1 MQMNQGSFST
11 EHTRPGRVIHLAVTA
26 SILVYA
32 IIVEILESG
41 LVSFERLLPDNSILG
56 ILRIC
61 FVVVGLADLAITF
74 VVLWRPHLVGSASAT
89 FVIAYAGLDALA
101 ILGLVLFLLSGRRL
115 DYYTFAA
122 PALVSQVLLWT
133 QGWRWDYLVELEQ
146 QDLEATGEEWYG

>member
-1 MQMNQGSFST
+1 MNQESFST
-11 EHTRPGRVIHLAVTA
+11 EHTRPGRVIHLAITA

-41 LVSFERLLPDNSILG
+41 LVSFERLLPDDGVLG

-61 FVVVGLADLAITF
+61 LVVVGLADVAITF
-74 VVLWRPHLVGSASAT
+74 IVLWRPHLVGSAGAT

-101 ILGLVLFLLSGRRL
+101 IFGLVLFLLSGRRL
-115 DYYTFAA
+115 DYYMFAA
-122 PALVSQVLLWT
+122 PALVGQVLLVT
-133 QGWRWDYLVELEQ
+133 QAWRWDYLVELEQ